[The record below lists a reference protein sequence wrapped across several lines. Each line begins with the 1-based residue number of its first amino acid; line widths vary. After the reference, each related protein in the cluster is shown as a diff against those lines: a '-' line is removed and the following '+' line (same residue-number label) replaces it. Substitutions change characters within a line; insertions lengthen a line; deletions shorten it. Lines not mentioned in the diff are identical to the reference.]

1 MLFAILFFIWL
12 AVALRT
18 ESKPL
23 FRFAVV
29 FAALNFVGLMLN
41 VFTGVV

>member
-1 MLFAILFFIWL
+1 MAFSVMFFIWL

-18 ESKPL
+18 DSVAL
-23 FRFAVV
+23 FRFALA
-29 FAALNFVGLMLN
+29 FAAFNFAGLMLN